1 MKIVMEVGKGKYI
14 GFSADRMYEVVPRK
28 KALEFAHAGD
38 IFDYI
43 NGNRKKINSFLRQ
56 NSLDMILRVEDQAIK
71 IKTDGNECPTEEFAL
86 AS

>member
-14 GFSADRMYEVVPRK
+14 GFNADRMYKVVPRQ
-28 KALEFAHAGD
+28 KAIEFAHAGD

-43 NGNRKKINSFLRQ
+43 NGNR